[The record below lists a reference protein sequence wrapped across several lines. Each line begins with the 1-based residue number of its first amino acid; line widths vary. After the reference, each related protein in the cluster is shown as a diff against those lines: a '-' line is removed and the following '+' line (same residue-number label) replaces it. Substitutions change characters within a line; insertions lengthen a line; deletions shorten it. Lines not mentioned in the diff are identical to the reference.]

1 MRAVTLL
8 ALGAVLAPS
17 FTPATAIAQPDG
29 SARPLDACVRAI
41 RHHVQDQYP
50 QARGV
55 RVTQSDVRDGYRNEA
70 IVTGRGEFED
80 RNGGEARFGYGCT
93 YNYRNGRTSNL
104 RIDDVSH
111 KDGKSN
117 GAAVAGLVLGAIV
130 LGAIAA
136 NANKDKDRD
145 DWDRDEIWS
154 PADGVRCNARERSC
168 YKDGRYSDKWTR
180 RIFYR

>member
-1 MRAVTLL
+1 MRAVTIL
-8 ALGAVLAPS
+8 AIGAVLAPS
-17 FTPATAIAQPDG
+17 FTPTLAAAQPNRTAIDTC
-29 SARPLDACVRAI
+29 SVAI
-41 RHHVQDQYP
+41 RYEVQDRFP

-55 RVTQSDVRDGYRNEA
+55 RITSSDARDGYRNET

-93 YNYRNGRTSNL
+93 YNFRNGRTSDL

-136 NANKDKDRD
+136 NASKDKDKND
-145 DWDRDEIWS
+145 DWRHDEIWS

-168 YKDGRYSDKWTR
+168 YKDGRYSEKWTR